1 MEMDNEKQ
9 IPDTPVEVVE
19 NTTETEKVQGITE
32 ENADSDSV
40 DKSSE
45 EEKAEDTQAPKKKK
59 KIKVVYLEDRGQT
72 IYSMAM
78 LNGKTPEEQEE
89 FEKRKRETPMFT
101 GGEKW
106 AMVKAA
112 FSVYGPLLL
121 IAVGGF
127 GIAALLL
134 YLFLI

>member
-19 NTTETEKVQGITE
+19 NTTETAKVQGITE
-32 ENADSDSV
+32 ENADFDSV

-45 EEKAEDTQAPKKKK
+45 EEKTVDTQAPKKKK

>member
-9 IPDTPVEVVE
+9 IPDIPVEVVE

-127 GIAALLL
+127 AIAGLLL

>member
-1 MEMDNEKQ
+1 MDNEKQ

-19 NTTETEKVQGITE
+19 NTTETAKVQGITE
-32 ENADSDSV
+32 ENADFDSV

-45 EEKAEDTQAPKKKK
+45 EEKTVDTQAPKKKK

>member
-45 EEKAEDTQAPKKKK
+45 DEKAEDTQAPKKKK

>member
-9 IPDTPVEVVE
+9 IPDTHVEVVE

>member
-1 MEMDNEKQ
+1 MDNEKQ
-9 IPDTPVEVVE
+9 IPDTHVGVVE

>member
-9 IPDTPVEVVE
+9 IPDTPVEVGE
-19 NTTETEKVQGITE
+19 NTTETAKVQGITE
-32 ENADSDSV
+32 ENADFDSV

-45 EEKAEDTQAPKKKK
+45 EEKAVDTQAPKKKK

-101 GGEKW
+101 GSEKW

-127 GIAALLL
+127 GVAALLL

>member
-1 MEMDNEKQ
+1 MENENQ
-9 IPDTPVEVVE
+9 SADTNVETVE
-19 NTTETEKVQGITE
+19 NVGITE
-32 ENADSDSV
+32 GNVELASEDNTENGESAD
-40 DKSSE
+40 
-45 EEKAEDTQAPKKKK
+45 DTRAPKKKK

-72 IYSMAM
+72 IYSMSM

-89 FEKRKRETPMFT
+89 FEKRRRETPMFT

-112 FSVYGPLLL
+112 FTVYGPLLL
-121 IAVGGF
+121 IAIGSFGF
-127 GIAALLL
+127 TALLL